1 MGTDGLFPG
10 SNNRRCVAGDTCG
23 GSCCPAYG
31 VNREVSGERNGLRS
45 ICEVLAQFLCGQRD
59 GAVLRVRALRSM
71 KQRHFG
77 AGIFYRWCLRAQF
90 VFDIYAS
97 NGIRGSRICGARYF
111 QATAFFGI
119 DL

>member
-90 VFDIYAS
+90 VLDIYAS